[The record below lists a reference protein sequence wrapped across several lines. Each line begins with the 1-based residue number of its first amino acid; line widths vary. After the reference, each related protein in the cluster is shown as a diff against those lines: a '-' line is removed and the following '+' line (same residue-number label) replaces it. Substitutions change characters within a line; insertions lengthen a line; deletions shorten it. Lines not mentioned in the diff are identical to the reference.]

1 MFAKEIK
8 WNRAIKKNL
17 LKVDQ
22 RNRMDLSNKNQ
33 WINHYR
39 HRYYGSRATEHPEL
53 NNQKLRNNYQVL
65 ILDPVR
71 KHCYCQYAGG

>member
-8 WNRAIKKNL
+8 IELSYQKSL
-17 LKVDQ
+17 LEVDQ
-22 RNRMDLSNKNQ
+22 RIRMDPSNKISGSN
-33 WINHYR
+33 IM
-39 HRYYGSRATEHPEL
+39 HRYYGSRATEHPKL

-71 KHCYCQYAGG
+71 KHCYCQYVGD